1 MTDPVD
7 AYGVAHFQVDP
18 GKPGENTTIT
28 VTDCHAPT
36 QTSGTPGYS
45 VLETFQLTRPRRDRF
60 FGGLGNHEK
69 AAAGSSSR

>member
-18 GKPGENTTIT
+18 GESGENTTIT
-28 VTDCHAPT
+28 VTCYHAPT
-36 QTSGTPGYS
+36 PTSGTPDYS
-45 VLETFQLTRPRRDRF
+45 VLETFRLTRPRRGRF
-60 FGGLGNHEK
+60 FGLGNHEK